1 MEEKTEHKVVDELAD
16 EIVEL
21 LSNSQKFS
29 KFLEKM
35 DSDNFHSNNAPE
47 PRIENIEQKLNKLI
61 QNFKLVSIE
70 LERMTTEKTE
80 MLRKEHDEEIQKIY
94 LQIEQLRQAIIRVA
108 NEVKGLRGSQL

>member
-35 DSDNFHSNNAPE
+35 DSHETHKSGEIEA
-47 PRIENIEQKLNKLI
+47 RIENVEQKLNKLI
-61 QNFKLVSIE
+61 KNFKIVSVE
-70 LERMTTEKTE
+70 LERMSTEKTE
-80 MLRKEHDEEIQKIY
+80 MLRSEHDEEIGKIY
-94 LQIEQLRQAIIRVA
+94 SQIEQLKQAIMKLA
-108 NEVKGLRGSQL
+108 NEIKEIRSGRI